1 MPLSLVVVHYH
12 TRPALERLIRSL
24 RESRPSPLRELLVVN
39 NSAEPIEDLVRDLPW
54 PARVIAPGRNLGYAR
69 GVNEGI
75 RAAKEDRV
83 LILNPDLLV
92 RPGSIEALERC
103 ADEHPRAGILAPK
116 LLNPDGTLQ
125 LSARR
130 FYNWKTLLL
139 RRAPLGPYANLSRTL
154 RNHLMTDW
162 DHADTRTVDWV
173 LGAAMLARKRAVR
186 DVGLMDERYFLYFE
200 DVDWCQRMWRH
211 GYEVLY
217 CAEATMVHEY
227 ARGSAQLRAR
237 SIRAHAAGLLRFA
250 EKWSAVVYAVS
261 RFRGRILSL
270 AALVTDVLAAVLA
283 FLAAYGIRTA
293 LNGLFEKPVFPLPSY
308 GGLLFF
314 TIAVTVAAMAAN
326 GLYRRTTFAD
336 SIERA
341 FSTGFRVPPRPGGR
355 LGCGI
360 GARTGIVRARARGR
374 VRAAGDARPGR
385 SPGIPGIGGGAPPRA
400 RRGRADPDRVRRARA
415 LRGAVPPRRGRLP
428 PRFGRRDL
436 LGRLRRAAGGR
447 GAAGQPGQRAR
458 GPAPRPEP
466 RALGARAEARE
477 RSLALDLRGALPLGR
492 PARLPHE
499 PRSAVRTG

>member
-1 MPLSLVVVHYH
+1 
-12 TRPALERLIRSL
+12 
-24 RESRPSPLRELLVVN
+24 
-39 NSAEPIEDLVRDLPW
+39 
-54 PARVIAPGRNLGYAR
+54 
-69 GVNEGI
+69 
-75 RAAKEDRV
+75 
-83 LILNPDLLV
+83 
-92 RPGSIEALERC
+92 
-103 ADEHPRAGILAPK
+103 

-227 ARGSAQLRAR
+227 SRGSAQLRER
-237 SIRAHAAGLLRFA
+237 SLPENDLR
-250 EKWSAVVYAVS
+250 
-261 RFRGRILSL
+261 
-270 AALVTDVLAAVLA
+270 
-283 FLAAYGIRTA
+283 
-293 LNGLFEKPVFPLPSY
+293 
-308 GGLLFF
+308 
-314 TIAVTVAAMAAN
+314 
-326 GLYRRTTFAD
+326 GLYRARVLHRTGHPPGGALPHGRDLPLPDAALLARPRAPARAD
-336 SIERA
+336 PVCVPARDTHGRGKA
-341 FSTGFRVPPRPGGR
+341 GGGGAPPGFRVPPRPGGR

-374 VRAAGDARPGR
+374 VRAAGDARSGR

-415 LRGAVPPRRGRLP
+415 FRGAVPPRRGRLP

-436 LGRLRRAAGGR
+436 LGRLRRAA
-447 GAAGQPGQRAR
+447 
-458 GPAPRPEP
+458 
-466 RALGARAEARE
+466 
-477 RSLALDLRGALPLGR
+477 
-492 PARLPHE
+492 
-499 PRSAVRTG
+499 